1 MKRINASF
9 YSKDYKHKF
18 AMEATVRRAFRDHT
32 GHLVQDGASTIK
44 FLDENEMARDTLTIK
59 VFGKSRNDIVAV
71 AKAYVAQVYP
81 QNVGLLNEAVFDSVR
96 EVGTA
101 FASMQLNRQRLAISR
116 YDKAVASVLIIE
128 SIEVAPEYRR
138 NRIATSIVDYLLH
151 TIRTEYVTA
160 VVPLSYVPCVSKNV
174 TVPAMADT
182 KTAERFLESLQFK
195 HDDNVKIKNAGMA
208 MPMRF
213 YHIIKE

>member
-1 MKRINASF
+1 
-9 YSKDYKHKF
+9 
-18 AMEATVRRAFRDHT
+18 
-32 GHLVQDGASTIK
+32 
-44 FLDENEMARDTLTIK
+44 
-59 VFGKSRNDIVAV
+59 
-71 AKAYVAQVYP
+71 
-81 QNVGLLNEAVFDSVR
+81 
-96 EVGTA
+96 
-101 FASMQLNRQRLAISR
+101 MQLNRQRLAISR

-151 TIRTEYVTA
+151 TIRTEYVTS